1 MFYITSTYTMT
12 ASLRSVI
19 ANLQTDLTRSHK
31 EMTTGVRA
39 DLGAALGVRVS
50 RSFSLAGAKE
60 AIEALGDT
68 NKLVNARLE
77 ASQSALDSL
86 LADAR
91 NMRATLLAAQNDGGQ
106 KEAII
111 AQARQG
117 LATLIAKLN
126 SGDGEGFLFGGIRN
140 DQPPIANYFA
150 SPPAS
155 NKLALD
161 AAFAA
166 AFGFPQSDPAI
177 SGVTQ
182 AQLESFL
189 SSDFQ
194 NLFSDAGWRA
204 TWSSASDQ
212 PLQSQIGLS
221 RIIDSSIT
229 ANEPA
234 LQKLAAAYAMIGDLG
249 AESMNRQA
257 YGALLSNATA
267 TVDAAIG
274 MLTKAQARVGVMQ
287 GDVRNASETIAVQSN
302 TILLQLRDIEG
313 VDQTEAAAGVSGLM
327 TQIEAAYTLTSRI
340 SQLSLTKYL

>member
-19 ANLQTDLTRSHK
+19 ANLQTDLARSQK
-31 EMTTGVRA
+31 EMTTGVHA
-39 DLGAALGVRVS
+39 DLGATLGVRAS
-50 RSFSLAGAKE
+50 RSFSLAGTQE
-60 AIEALGDT
+60 AIEALRNT
-68 NKLVNARLE
+68 NKLVNARLD

-126 SGDGEGFLFGGIRN
+126 NGDGEGFLFGGIAS
-140 DQPPIANYFA
+140 DQPPVANYFA

-161 AAFAA
+161 AAFAS
-166 AFGFPQSDPAI
+166 AFGFGQSDPAV
-177 SGVTQ
+177 SGITQ
-182 AQLESFL
+182 AQLDGFL
-189 SSDFQ
+189 SSGFQ

-204 TWSSASDQ
+204 TWSRASDQ
-212 PLQSQIGLS
+212 PLQSQIALS
-221 RIIDSSIT
+221 RVIDSSIT

-249 AESMNRQA
+249 AEHMNGQA
-257 YGALLSNATA
+257 YKALLRSATT

-274 MLTKAQARVGVMQ
+274 LLTKVQARVGVMQ
-287 GDVRNASETIAVQSN
+287 GDVRNASETMSVQSN
-302 TILLQLRDIEG
+302 TILLQLQDIEG
-313 VDQTEAAAGVSGLM
+313 VDQTEAAARVSGLM